1 MRTVMVLEQNLEDNF
16 VAVMVVLLTLFIGGL
31 IIYKLFLFFEMAYV
45 EYINKQL
52 FFNHIYFK
60 KRHLDPRYAYFLRK
74 QFNFYQRLNH
84 RQQKNFEHR
93 TQRFIDNKQFI
104 GKGVLVTDEMK
115 VVIAATATK
124 ITFGLRDYKLPLL
137 NKVLIY
143 PDAYFSTT
151 NEVYHKGEFN
161 PAYRALVFSWKHVV
175 EGYEIHDDNINL
187 AIHETVHAIHFNYLR
202 KRSKSSSAAIFLDS
216 YNELAKFLNDNH
228 HYRNNLM
235 GSDYL
240 RAYAHTNQFEFL
252 AVLIETFIETPNEFQ
267 NLYPEIYIKIKQMLN
282 FNFRGY

>member
-1 MRTVMVLEQNLEDNF
+1 MVLKQNLEDIIVMIM
-16 VAVMVVLLTLFIGGL
+16 VALLSLFIAG
-31 IIYKLFLFFEMAYV
+31 IVVYKLFLFLEMAYV

-60 KRHLDPRYAYFLRK
+60 KRSLGSHYAYFLRK
-74 QFNFYQRLNH
+74 QFNFYQKLNY

-93 TQRFIDNKQFI
+93 MQHFIDSKQFI

-115 VVIAATATK
+115 ALIAATATK

-143 PDAYFSTT
+143 PDAYFSTA

-161 PAYRALVFSWKHVV
+161 PAYGALVFSWKHIV
-175 EGYEIHDDNINL
+175 EGYEIHDDNVNL

-202 KRSKSSSAAIFLDS
+202 KRSRSTSAAIFLDS
-216 YNELAKFLNDNH
+216 YNELAKFLNNNH
-228 HYRNNLM
+228 HYRANLIA
-235 GSDYL
+235 SNYL
-240 RAYAHTNQFEFL
+240 RAYAHTNQYEFL
-252 AVLIETFIETPNEFQ
+252 AVLIETFIETPSDFQ
-267 NLYPEIYIKIKQMLN
+267 RLFPEVYTKVKQMLN
-282 FNFRGY
+282 FNFSGY